1 MSKLYRSCY
10 VFLAV
15 FFSLYSFADQVSDK
29 PIVNLEIP
37 SIFKKLDEPI
47 TLNNMSIFY
56 NQQMEKRM
64 LENFDNRFIIVHF
77 WASWCIECR
86 DELVVLDK
94 LQKDFRKKALLVI
107 AISEDFKPAKDLDE
121 FFTKN
126 KIEYLDIYFDKGN
139 KIYNDLAV
147 NYLPVTYLV
156 DFNGDIIAQSKPGI
170 VINWDD
176 QDLIKFLDWKVTSYQ
191 LLPPEFKKFRDKYE
205 IPKDQTSK
213 NDKKQDNKKPDSN
226 KKKSSIFIN

>member
-1 MSKLYRSCY
+1 MSKLYRSCSA
-10 VFLAV
+10 FLVV

-29 PIVNLEIP
+29 PIVNLDIP
-37 SIFKKLDEPI
+37 SVFKKLENPI
-47 TLNNMSIFY
+47 TLNNMSVFY
-56 NQQMEKRM
+56 NQQLEKRM

-86 DELVVLDK
+86 DELLALDK
-94 LQKDFRKKALLVI
+94 LQKDFRKKALLVV
-107 AISEDFKPAKDLDE
+107 AISEDFKPTKDLDE

-126 KIEYLDIYFDKGN
+126 KIEYLDIYLDKGN

-156 DFNGDIIAQSKPGI
+156 DFNGNIIAQSKPGL
-170 VINWDD
+170 VINWNDP
-176 QDLIKFLDWKVTSYQ
+176 DLIKYLDWKVSSYQ

-205 IPKDQTSK
+205 LPKEQSTN
-213 NDKKQDNKKPDSN
+213 NDKKKDSKSDNKKKQSR
-226 KKKSSIFIN
+226 IFIN